1 MRAVEAISVLLFFV
15 LAIVNAFF
23 LAAPNWFL
31 PVAAFAGWLLADLL
45 SGLAHWAGDTFGSA
59 RTPVLG
65 PALIRPFREHHA
77 DPREMTRHDFIEVN
91 GASCLGC
98 LPILIVLIFFSNNP
112 FIHSIL
118 IFLCLGI
125 LLANQCHKWAH
136 TEVPPIFVKTLQRLR
151 LILRASEHRLHHR
164 PPYNSH
170 FCTASGWMNRP
181 LDALLRA
188 WR

>member
-1 MRAVEAISVLLFFV
+1 MFLFLLGISTGKIEITPWLP
-15 LAIVNAFF
+15 
-23 LAAPNWFL
+23 LAAL
-31 PVAAFAGWLLADLL
+31 CGWLLADLF

-65 PALIRPFREHHA
+65 PTLIRPFREHHA
-77 DPREMTRHDFIEVN
+77 DPREMTRHDFLEVN

-98 LPILIVLIFFSNNP
+98 LPLLAAAAFLP
-112 FIHSIL
+112 MGAFIHAVCV
-118 IFLCLGI
+118 FFCLGI

-136 TEVPPIFVKTLQRLR
+136 AASDELPAFIKTIQGLG

-164 PPYNSH
+164 PPHNSH
-170 FCTASGWMNRP
+170 FCTASGWLNRP